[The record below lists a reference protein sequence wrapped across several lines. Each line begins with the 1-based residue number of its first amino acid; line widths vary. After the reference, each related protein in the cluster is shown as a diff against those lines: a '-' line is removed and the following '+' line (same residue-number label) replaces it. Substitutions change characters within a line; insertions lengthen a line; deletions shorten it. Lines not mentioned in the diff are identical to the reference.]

1 MGKNTEE
8 IKKYLERR
16 LTEARKEEAKAR
28 EEHND
33 ALTNEWYARGCELVL
48 ALNYLEEK

>member
-1 MGKNTEE
+1 MPRNTEE

-16 LTEARKEEAKAR
+16 LAKAR

-48 ALNYLEEK
+48 ALNYIEEK